1 MGMIKKY
8 GANLKSN
15 PDAGLKQTTYEL
27 SCPGRDSGDSV
38 LDLRL
43 KYILAAETRNF
54 GAIFAFED
62 GDNFEKGEAGGE
74 DVDLLNP
81 GFVGQQQGMVL

>member
-1 MGMIKKY
+1 MMGMIKKY
-8 GANLKSN
+8 GANLKSS
-15 PDAGLKQTTYEL
+15 PDAGLGRTTYEL

-43 KYILAAETRNF
+43 KYILAAATRNF

-62 GDNFEKGEAGGE
+62 GDNSGRGERG
-74 DVDLLNP
+74 
-81 GFVGQQQGMVL
+81 